1 MLVGSMRAG
10 GVADACRLALQEVAL
25 QEVPKLNP
33 DIGPTGHIVIVRRTG
48 SELRAF

>member
-10 GVADACRLALQEVAL
+10 GVADACRLALQEV
-25 QEVPKLNP
+25 PKVNP
-33 DIGPTGHIVIVRRTG
+33 DIGPTGHVVIVRRTG